1 MSEKES
7 TAASGLVPAAVVG
20 APVNQNLEN
29 NAESLATLT
38 TINEPEA
45 YKVSVPMNEGFESLA
60 LHQTLEFDALRKA
73 IKKFAPMFAFGEPT
87 KEMVCLMIKVYHEN
101 ILRLL
106 SDSEDV
112 PKNPKLAKLNCMLG
126 IFHSED
132 NVIYVTISES
142 PGVNKEVNSPTDKEY
157 MAKRN
162 MTLNILRSA
171 GINVRFPER
180 IQNGST
186 FPEHHPPASTRWR
199 KGTKQSDNWET
210 IYNHK
215 KIVSAIEDNPKLKNA
230 MFLDSDYKTNTTH
243 IYDRNIRELEPRE
256 VYWVDSY
263 EYLKRR
269 EKTADGHAT
278 GPTFRPYKK
287 YSLADDK
294 SSWKAECNNGHIC
307 TESKL
312 FGYAAIKGFKAQSF
326 VAYWIGK
333 GLAPENHIIRS
344 YCYRTTQDEKEKAK
358 YLLEGVGSTKSP
370 AEMENEYLAEINE
383 ERYIKLP
390 ALTEECFKPIN
401 SYLKGADA
409 SLTALARNHSEMLKE
424 TLKPIVQPCAVVC
437 PGCFANMVNYKRGK
451 FSKWDIRDCYAPRL
465 PSSKLDEFMGG
476 KRKTKRKGRKAKKQT
491 RKSH

>member
-7 TAASGLVPAAVVG
+7 TAASGLVPAAVG
-20 APVNQNLEN
+20 AVVNGNLEN
-29 NAESLATLT
+29 NSVSLDTLK
-38 TINEPEA
+38 TINEPNA
-45 YKVSVPMNEGFESLA
+45 YKVSVPINEGFESLA

-106 SDSEDV
+106 SDSKDV
-112 PKNPKLAKLNCMLG
+112 PNNQKLAKLNCMLG

-171 GINVRFPER
+171 GIDVRFPER
-180 IQNGST
+180 GGETLST

-199 KGTKQSDNWET
+199 KGTKQADNWET

-215 KIVSAIEDNPKLKNA
+215 KIVDAIDNNVTLKGA
-230 MFLDSDYKTNTTH
+230 MFLDEHYKTDTKH
-243 IYDRNIRELEPRE
+243 IYDRRIRALEPKE

-269 EKTADGHAT
+269 EKKADGHAT

-358 YLLEGVGSTKSP
+358 YLLEGEGSTKSP
-370 AEMENEYLAEINE
+370 SEIENEYLAEIIDE
-383 ERYIKLP
+383 GEIKLP
-390 ALTEECFKPIN
+390 ALTEQCFKPLN
-401 SYLKGADA
+401 SYLKGADTP
-409 SLTALARNHSEMLKE
+409 LTELARDQSDMFKKKLSS
-424 TLKPIVQPCAVVC
+424 IVQPCAVVC

-451 FSKWDIRDCYAPRL
+451 FSKWDIRDCYAPRV
-465 PSSKLDEFMGG
+465 PSARLDEFMGG